1 MKEKVNKFYSTLFD
15 IGEGIGFQNAPF
27 DKSTNDFKYRKNR
40 VVKWNGT
47 IEDYNFDFQFY
58 CINPIHPTL
67 DNNPTDSEKHSRNK
81 PRITQENVTS
91 IRNFA
96 IEFDECTV
104 QEQGERLKLSKL
116 PYSAIIYSGG
126 KSLHTPIA
134 LEDPISKDEF
144 EAKYECIKRIL
155 LKFDLKLD
163 TQCKNINRLTR
174 APNEIN
180 TKTEKKQTLVVVNG
194 RIKNSEL
201 DAWLEANGED
211 WTLIKKYQPVTVTY
225 SGEGDGTEE
234 TRYKDA
240 LSRMSEYGIDS
251 RQPWFYQLACRCLEN
266 GLSADYIKHK
276 LSIEFSSYDEPGRRD
291 AAVDNASKYAKITPR
306 TINEPKVITDTTPEI
321 DLSFLD
327 DVEVKRERIS
337 VPYENN
343 INHYA
348 WIGSDI
354 YLIYPDGK
362 MEKYNI
368 GGFKARFPSKEITV
382 SMIPR
387 KFAGFGYKPDYFN
400 DGPIENNK
408 YNQFKLPSCQIE
420 KGEWP
425 MTKILLKHIFGDQ
438 FELGLEYYWVKR
450 HRPTQPLPALCLLG
464 DEDAGKSTIGNHQ
477 QMCFANSKK
486 INSSALE
493 RDENSYVK
501 DCQDIIVEESSSR
514 GVSRNSNPQAIVDKI
529 KDMVTSTGGTI
540 PCKILYENAN
550 EVNYYG
556 KVMLFTNDI
565 TPLKMDGEATRFWVR
580 KIAKPE
586 KHVDFLRKLEDEVG
600 HFLWYLDNEFKP
612 SRYYSKERLWFNPA
626 EYWTIE
632 KETAKDASSSPRY
645 RKIKD
650 IFIEW
655 FDDNED
661 EEFCYF
667 DTKSLQYALKSHE
680 ETMSTY
686 EIKDCLIKDFRLGEP
701 QPRKVITDSLT
712 MKIGQSPRQTRK
724 MSYWKIDKN
733 LKLVG
738 EMEDLEKQMME
749 ILG

>member
-1 MKEKVNKFYSTLFD
+1 
-15 IGEGIGFQNAPF
+15 
-27 DKSTNDFKYRKNR
+27 
-40 VVKWNGT
+40 
-47 IEDYNFDFQFY
+47 
-58 CINPIHPTL
+58 
-67 DNNPTDSEKHSRNK
+67 
-81 PRITQENVTS
+81 
-91 IRNFA
+91 
-96 IEFDECTV
+96 
-104 QEQGERLKLSKL
+104 
-116 PYSAIIYSGG
+116 
-126 KSLHTPIA
+126 
-134 LEDPISKDEF
+134 
-144 EAKYECIKRIL
+144 
-155 LKFDLKLD
+155 
-163 TQCKNINRLTR
+163 
-174 APNEIN
+174 
-180 TKTEKKQTLVVVNG
+180 
-194 RIKNSEL
+194 
-201 DAWLEANGED
+201 
-211 WTLIKKYQPVTVTY
+211 
-225 SGEGDGTEE
+225 
-234 TRYKDA
+234 
-240 LSRMSEYGIDS
+240 
-251 RQPWFYQLACRCLEN
+251 
-266 GLSADYIKHK
+266 
-276 LSIEFSSYDEPGRRD
+276 
-291 AAVDNASKYAKITPR
+291 
-306 TINEPKVITDTTPEI
+306 
-321 DLSFLD
+321 
-327 DVEVKRERIS
+327 
-337 VPYENN
+337 
-343 INHYA
+343 
-348 WIGSDI
+348 
-354 YLIYPDGK
+354 
-362 MEKYNI
+362 
-368 GGFKARFPSKEITV
+368 
-382 SMIPR
+382 
-387 KFAGFGYKPDYFN
+387 
-400 DGPIENNK
+400 
-408 YNQFKLPSCQIE
+408 
-420 KGEWP
+420 
-425 MTKILLKHIFGDQ
+425 
-438 FELGLEYYWVKR
+438 
-450 HRPTQPLPALCLLG
+450 
-464 DEDAGKSTIGNHQ
+464 
-477 QMCFANSKK
+477 MCFANSKK